1 MARGGY
7 REKAGRKSG
16 WVSSSQTQPIRVP
29 EWMTEKVLDYARKL
43 DSGEVIDNVQ
53 NQKPQGLE
61 STAVENLQSILQ
73 AWSDRAV
80 GNEKQP
86 RWTNVN
92 KLLNEL
98 NEAMKEL

>member
-1 MARGGY
+1 
-7 REKAGRKSG
+7 
-16 WVSSSQTQPIRVP
+16 
-29 EWMTEKVLDYARKL
+29 MTEKVLDYARKL
-43 DSGEVIDNVQ
+43 DNGEVIDNVQ
-53 NQKPQGLE
+53 NQKLQGLE

-73 AWSDRAV
+73 AWGDRAV

-86 RWTNVN
+86 RWTNVS